1 MVLVSPDILADAC
14 GLSLGL
20 MLLAVPA
27 GLALWLLGWWCHRF
41 WVVLLT
47 TQLAGVWGLH
57 SAPAWEAPPLVAA
70 VLLALSAGV
79 LALALVRLIAF
90 GAGGLAGMLLVQAAY
105 PSLHQPL
112 LVFLISGLLCLVLF
126 RPCMMALTSL
136 AGALLLTW
144 AALMLLNYYSL
155 VNAPV
160 WSEQSAVLLNWIA
173 GLLALVGLGVQFL
186 LDRYLFRK
194 KPKGKGW
201 LADLW
206 GLVSSRSSVSTKTLT
221 MRRAA

>member
-20 MLLAVPA
+20 MFLTVPI
-27 GLALWLLGWWCHRF
+27 GLALWLLGWWSHRF

-47 TQLAGVWGLH
+47 TVLAGVWGLH

-90 GAGGLAGMLLVQAAY
+90 GAAGLAGMLLVQGVY

-160 WSEQSAVLLNWIA
+160 WSEQSPVLLNWITSVLA
-173 GLLALVGLGVQFL
+173 GVGLAVQLL
-186 LDRYLFRK
+186 LDRYAFRK
-194 KPKGKGW
+194 KQKGKGW

-206 GLVSSRSSVSTKTLT
+206 GMVSSRSSGSAKALT
-221 MRRAA
+221 VRRAA

>member
-1 MVLVSPDILADAC
+1 MVLVSPDILTDAC

-20 MLLAVPA
+20 MLLTVPV
-27 GLALWLLGWWCHRF
+27 GLALWLLGWWSHRF

-47 TQLAGVWGLH
+47 TVSAGVWGLH
-57 SAPAWEAPPLVAA
+57 SAPSWEAPPLVTA

-90 GAGGLAGMLLVQAAY
+90 GAGGLTGMLLVQAAY

-112 LVFLISGLLCLVLF
+112 LVFLISGLLCLVMF

-144 AALMLLNYYSL
+144 ASLMLLNYNSL

-160 WSEQSAVLLNWIA
+160 WSEQFAVLLNWIA
-173 GLLALVGLGVQFL
+173 GVLAILGLAVQFM

-194 KPKGKGW
+194 RQKRKGW

-206 GLVSSRSSVSTKTLT
+206 GMLTSRSSGSAKTVT
-221 MRRAA
+221 VRRAA